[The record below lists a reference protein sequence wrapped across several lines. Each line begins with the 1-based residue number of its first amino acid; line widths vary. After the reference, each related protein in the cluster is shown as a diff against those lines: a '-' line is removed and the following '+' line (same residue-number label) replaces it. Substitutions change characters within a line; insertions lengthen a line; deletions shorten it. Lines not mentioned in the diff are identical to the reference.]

1 MEQVNIDRINVD
13 GADIYGADI
22 YGADMSSTSDDDLIV
37 ETCPQNL
44 AVSKRAG

>member
-13 GADIYGADI
+13 GADI